1 MLSEEYTMTD
11 TKTMVAETK
20 ELVGDL
26 RSIWEETKFRLDND
40 DYEDDSE
47 RDELETL
54 FVALDRHIFDM
65 FETIELNSER

>member
-11 TKTMVAETK
+11 TKTMIAETK